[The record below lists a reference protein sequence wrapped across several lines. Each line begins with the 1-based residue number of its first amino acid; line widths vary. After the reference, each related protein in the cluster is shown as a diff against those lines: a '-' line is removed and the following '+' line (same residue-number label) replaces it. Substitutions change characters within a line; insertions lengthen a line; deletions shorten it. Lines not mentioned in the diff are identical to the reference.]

1 MIGAIGKKKIFS
13 KDFKRTA
20 RCKNDNSGVIF
31 MYFCMLIVD
40 KMRLDDYPL
49 SGEQVV
55 YMLTL
60 NFIITKLN
68 SFTSNSLL
76 LYM

>member
-1 MIGAIGKKKIFS
+1 
-13 KDFKRTA
+13 
-20 RCKNDNSGVIF
+20 
-31 MYFCMLIVD
+31 MLIVD